1 MEFSMAE
8 TGEPQRPIGISA
20 IQAGE
25 VNLGVS
31 GFRFS
36 FNRMT
41 SWHLLLFAGGKC
53 RAGFNLAGRLGDFMR
68 NIIYWIH
75 RRIFS
80 RPTPENFS

>member
-31 GFRFS
+31 GFRS
-36 FNRMT
+36 PFNR
-41 SWHLLLFAGGKC
+41 SYPGFFAFRWRKV
-53 RAGFNLAGRLGDFMR
+53 
-68 NIIYWIH
+68 
-75 RRIFS
+75 
-80 RPTPENFS
+80 